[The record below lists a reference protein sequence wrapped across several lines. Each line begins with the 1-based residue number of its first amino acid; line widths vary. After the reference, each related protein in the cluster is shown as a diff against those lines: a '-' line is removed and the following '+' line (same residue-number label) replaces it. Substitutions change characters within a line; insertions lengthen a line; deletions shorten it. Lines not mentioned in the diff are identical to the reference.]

1 MYHNPVMHARK
12 MSKVNFVL
20 PHNFFFHLRLSLFA
34 VFLVNLFLPL
44 AFLSKGLIHWEGGG
58 YSKRVALSCALPL
71 FSLIR
76 DFGKQRFQ
84 NFRQSCALLTDQ
96 IEIHQLQPLV

>member
-1 MYHNPVMHARK
+1 M
-12 MSKVNFVL
+12 L
-20 PHNFFFHLRLSLFA
+20 
-34 VFLVNLFLPL
+34 L
-44 AFLSKGLIHWEGGG
+44 AFLSKALLIHWEVGD

-84 NFRQSCALLTDQ
+84 NFRQSCTILTNQ